1 MNGFQVWIARG
12 SILSLAPI
20 VEYGSRFLR
29 TAILSRLLVPN
40 EFGISMA
47 IATMLGLAALITDLS
62 LDKFVV
68 INTSDDSAHSL
79 GAVHVFSIARGL
91 LLSCVLLVTASGTAK
106 VFGVPELTGSF
117 AIAALCPLLG
127 SFAHLSIKQIQQH
140 FQYTS
145 EAIAQV
151 VTQLSALAAGILAA
165 FAFRDHRAILA
176 SFLIEAVV
184 YTIMSHLLANSRYGL
199 SSRRAI
205 LQKAASYGFPL
216 LLNGIGLAA
225 LSQLD
230 RMLVGSWLGMQTLAA
245 YAVILTLS
253 TLPTSLILR
262 VFGGIGVSTLL
273 QKKEGEASVLA
284 ERYSLLTFFSSLI
297 GAGYALT
304 VALTLD
310 WLTPLVFGLS
320 YQVAHGAH
328 VILVAIVYLRVLRG
342 TAPTMFFLVTGKTGE
357 LAILN
362 LISGIGIV
370 IAFWLLHYWLS
381 LETVLF
387 SLLIGDLLG
396 LIVMVFVSSA
406 RNLAPRMLSHV
417 DLMMSAISVAIIVG
431 AMVWRPESSWE
442 ARTEVFLLGLLG
454 IGAQL
459 VVGVYT
465 QRSIG
470 LVFKPKVQQ
479 AGN

>member
-1 MNGFQVWIARG
+1 
-12 SILSLAPI
+12 
-20 VEYGSRFLR
+20 
-29 TAILSRLLVPN
+29 
-40 EFGISMA
+40 
-47 IATMLGLAALITDLS
+47 
-62 LDKFVV
+62 
-68 INTSDDSAHSL
+68 
-79 GAVHVFSIARGL
+79 
-91 LLSCVLLVTASGTAK
+91 
-106 VFGVPELTGSF
+106 
-117 AIAALCPLLG
+117 
-127 SFAHLSIKQIQQH
+127 
-140 FQYTS
+140 
-145 EAIAQV
+145 
-151 VTQLSALAAGILAA
+151 
-165 FAFRDHRAILA
+165 
-176 SFLIEAVV
+176 
-184 YTIMSHLLANSRYGL
+184 
-199 SSRRAI
+199 
-205 LQKAASYGFPL
+205 
-216 LLNGIGLAA
+216 
-225 LSQLD
+225 
-230 RMLVGSWLGMQTLAA
+230 MQTLAA

-273 QKKEGEASVLA
+273 QKKDGKASVLA
-284 ERYSLLTFFSSLI
+284 ERYGLLTFFSSLI

-310 WLTPLVFGLS
+310 WLTPLVFGPS
-320 YQVAHGAH
+320 YQVAQGAH

-387 SLLIGDLLG
+387 GLLIGDLLG

-470 LVFKPKVQQ
+470 LVFQPKVQQ
-479 AGN
+479 ADN